1 MLLVSVRLL
10 LWFIINALLDFPFFF
25 IRFDFRVFLLL
36 HLFTFLLYVFL
47 IILLM
52 FFLMENI
59 LHRPICLVDILRD
72 KKTHEI
78 DVIY

>member
-1 MLLVSVRLL
+1 MVFYL
-10 LWFIINALLDFPFFF
+10 NALLDRSFFF
-25 IRFDFRVFLLL
+25 IRFDDVGVFLLLLL
-36 HLFTFLLYVFL
+36 HLFKFLLYVFL